1 MKKVF
6 ALVLSLMM
14 ILCSVS
20 ALATEVAES
29 DTIVNANGG
38 EFENN
43 VDVRGSIRYR
53 DDADNDIS
61 GEAATELWLQV
72 EASGQIDVTVPL
84 VLVFQTNI
92 DGGAANSS
100 DKYGIINHSS
110 ADLVVTKIKVTDVAA
125 NEEPDMTKVKWVE
138 TPVEDQYKAQ
148 LSVDAKAVPMGKQYA
163 EQSDFDLYTK
173 DLEDHAYTGE
183 RWQGGIFKL
192 AKAGKNDNENG
203 TVTPIKLSM
212 ETGRLSFV
220 TSRKA
225 KDENS
230 QLNDEMDTTKG
241 VQLLTIT
248 YTVAIDTSDA
258 YGEEITTNANVDDE
272 GNLLDVARDG
282 DTNEHLKIQEN
293 TKSGATKDNMD

>member
-20 ALATEVAES
+20 ALATEVTTEA

-43 VDVRGSIRYR
+43 VDVRGSIRYH
-53 DDADNDIS
+53 DGADNDIS
-61 GEAATELWLQV
+61 GQAATELWLQV

-110 ADLVVTKIKVTDVAA
+110 ADLVVTKIEVQDVKV
-125 NEEPDMTKVKWVE
+125 NEEPTMENVE
-138 TPVEDQYKAQ
+138 WKTSPLKEDQYKAQ
-148 LSVDAKAVPMGKQYA
+148 LSVDAQMGEGYA
-163 EQSDFDLYTK
+163 EKHDFDLHTK
-173 DLEDHAYTGE
+173 KYIGE
-183 RWQGGIFKL
+183 RWQGGIFELK
-192 AKAGKNDNENG
+192 KAPKNADVNKGEG
-203 TVTPIKLSM
+203 TKTAIQLSM
-212 ETGRLSFV
+212 ETGKLSFV
-220 TSRKA
+220 TSRVEEDP
-225 KDENS
+225 KDTKS
-230 QLNDEMDTTKG
+230 QLNDKMDTAKG
-241 VQLLTIT
+241 IQLMTIT

-258 YGEEITTNANVDDE
+258 YGEEITTNANVADKD
-272 GNLLDVARDG
+272 NLLDGGRPG
-282 DTNEHLKIQEN
+282 DTASHGKLVANE
-293 TKSGATKDNMD
+293 KSGAKKDRK

>member
-20 ALATEVAES
+20 ALATEVAET

-92 DGGAANSS
+92 DGGEATSPDAY
-100 DKYGIINHSS
+100 KITNHSS
-110 ADLVVTKIKVTDVAA
+110 ADLVVTQIKVTDVETV
-125 NEEPDMTKVKWVE
+125 NEDQPKMEKVHWSEK
-138 TPVEDQYKAQ
+138 TTLTEDQYMAK
-148 LSVDAKAVPMGKQYA
+148 LTVVDEKTLGANQPGEYDLDGTYTA
-163 EQSDFDLYTK
+163 ERHL
-173 DLEDHAYTGE
+173 
-183 RWQGGIFKL
+183 GGIFEL
-192 AKAGKNDNENG
+192 AKAGKNDYEKG
-203 TVTPIKLSM
+203 TDTPIALSM
-212 ETGRLSFV
+212 KTGRLSFV
-220 TSRKA
+220 TSRVETPKT
-225 KDENS
+225 DEG
-230 QLNDEMDTTKG
+230 QMDDAMDNTKG

-282 DTNEHLKIQEN
+282 DTNEHQKIQEN
-293 TKSGATKDNMD
+293 TKSGATKDKADQ